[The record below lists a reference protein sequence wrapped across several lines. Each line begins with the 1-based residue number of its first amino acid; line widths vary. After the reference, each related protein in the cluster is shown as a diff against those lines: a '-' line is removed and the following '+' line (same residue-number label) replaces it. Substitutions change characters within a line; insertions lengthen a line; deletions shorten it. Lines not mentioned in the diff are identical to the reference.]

1 MIVKGFDELRERL
14 SAFQKRRFC
23 LAMSGHRN
31 VLPSAVDAVK
41 RGTWDA
47 LEFLRKTM
55 GEPLCVLCGLA
66 VGADQVV
73 AEAVLRNRESAGGT
87 EADGVLNSRDVLV
100 AVLPMPRAIYE
111 EDFERDEVVEFVS
124 LVERADAVF
133 ELELESE
140 GRQWLESHPG
150 EQLPIELRMLQYD
163 LLGEVLAREGDGL
176 LALWDGMPVKCD
188 ADGWTAFWERGSTAD
203 VVRKFLE
210 LRNSRVLELQ
220 GWRVL
225 EKQSLQVPEMESQQ
239 VLEMESQQ
247 VPEMESPSNQH
258 GVELQ
263 SQQVPTRQNQQ
274 VPELQG
280 WRVLKAGGSP
290 ETPASEDG
298 PANHERG
305 RVVHVAVPRTKKGQA
320 RFAAGL
326 EAGEIR
332 ELTLDTQNPPVGEI
346 S

>member
-66 VGADQVV
+66 VGADQIV
-73 AEAVLRNRESAGGT
+73 AEAVLRNRESAGTPGVEVLADSECLASS
-87 EADGVLNSRDVLV
+87 EALGKKTLGAEVLEAEKPLETAESPVGLPESAGLVESPEAHDVLV
-100 AVLPMPRAIYE
+100 AILPMPRAIYE
-111 EDFERDEVVEFVS
+111 EDFEQGEVVEFAR
-124 LVERADAVF
+124 LAERADAVF
-133 ELELESE
+133 ELDLEPE
-140 GRQWLESHPG
+140 GRQWLKAHSG
-150 EQLPIELRMLQYD
+150 GRLPIELRMLQYE
-163 LLGEVLAREGDGL
+163 LLGEVLARLGDGL
-176 LALWDGMPVKCD
+176 LVLWDGIPVKCG
-188 ADGWTAFWERGSTAD
+188 ADGRTAFWERGGTAD

-210 LRNSRVLELQ
+210 LRNSRV
-220 GWRVL
+220 
-225 EKQSLQVPEMESQQ
+225 
-239 VLEMESQQ
+239 
-247 VPEMESPSNQH
+247 
-258 GVELQ
+258 
-263 SQQVPTRQNQQ
+263 
-274 VPELQG
+274 PELQG
-280 WRVLKAGGSP
+280 WRVLKAGASL
-290 ETPASEDG
+290 ETSASEEG
-298 PANHERG
+298 PANHDCG
-305 RVVHVAVPRTKKGQA
+305 RVVHVAVPRTKKGQV

-332 ELTLDTQNPPVGEI
+332 ELTLNPQNPSAGEI